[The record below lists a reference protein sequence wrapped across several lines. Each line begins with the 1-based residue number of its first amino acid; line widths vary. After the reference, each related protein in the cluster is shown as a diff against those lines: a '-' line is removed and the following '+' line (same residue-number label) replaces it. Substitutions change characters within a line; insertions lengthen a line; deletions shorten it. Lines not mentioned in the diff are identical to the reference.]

1 MIVNILYYFQ
11 DYNIIKTILDNP
23 NRKIDIKYTLIQ
35 TIIEFL
41 RLACRDNLMNTYF
54 LSQWYNLL
62 KDIIIKNNIPIDIR
76 IDQLL
81 SELFSISDLGN
92 FYQSDVGLISKSIE
106 FERFNI

>member
-11 DYNIIKTILDNP
+11 EYNIIKTILDNP

-54 LSQWYNLL
+54 LS
-62 KDIIIKNNIPIDIR
+62 
-76 IDQLL
+76 
-81 SELFSISDLGN
+81 
-92 FYQSDVGLISKSIE
+92 
-106 FERFNI
+106 